1 MVRNSTNF
9 SAFLDF
15 TMTSE
20 NREIFTDFV
29 EEKILLVKDNKRLTV
44 MKFCGEEEAEALDIE
59 NCGNCTKSS
68 VQFCFED
75 SCSDELFAL
84 QRLNEKLFV
93 TFDPR

>member
-20 NREIFTDFV
+20 NREIFTEFV
-29 EEKILLVKDNKRLTV
+29 EEKILLVKDDKRLTV
-44 MKFCGEEEAEALDIE
+44 MKFCGQEEAEALDIE
-59 NCGNCTKSS
+59 NCENCTKSS
-68 VQFCFED
+68 VQFCFEE

>member
-44 MKFCGEEEAEALDIE
+44 MKFCGEEEDLIWI
-59 NCGNCTKSS
+59 K
-68 VQFCFED
+68 
-75 SCSDELFAL
+75 
-84 QRLNEKLFV
+84 EKMREWYAINVRAVLG
-93 TFDPR
+93 TGKGDDK